1 MIQKL
6 DDGAFVISAY
16 QCWRPGVFESEKA
29 ARMGQRLLDEEIC
42 ALQDAVN
49 AREAD
54 PAKRLITEDM
64 IRAAPRWPKAPVE
77 NCWKCNKAFWGGGR
91 YFKIVEI
98 DGEKRYLHT
107 PCAESSQAYRV
118 MKGAR

>member
-1 MIQKL
+1 MIHKHE
-6 DDGAFVISAY
+6 DGSCSISAD

-29 ARMGQRLLDEEIC
+29 ARMGQRLLDEEIN

-54 PAKRLITEDM
+54 PAKRLITEEM

-77 NCWKCNKAFWGGGR
+77 NCWKCDKELWGGGR

-107 PCAESSQAYRV
+107 PCVEKEER
-118 MKGAR
+118 